1 MRTPRE
7 HERHER
13 FIAGLSQ
20 AAAAAPDTATEK
32 WLNEVIRKEEAAF
45 EATPIPYGF
54 TAAHDDGSHPADR
67 HASNARAAEFE
78 RREIG
83 EEV

>member
-1 MRTPRE
+1 MRPIAE

-20 AAAAAPDTATEK
+20 AAAAAPDSATDK
-32 WLNEVIRKEEAAF
+32 WLNELIRKEAETF
-45 EATPIPYGF
+45 EATPVPYGF

-83 EEV
+83 EDA